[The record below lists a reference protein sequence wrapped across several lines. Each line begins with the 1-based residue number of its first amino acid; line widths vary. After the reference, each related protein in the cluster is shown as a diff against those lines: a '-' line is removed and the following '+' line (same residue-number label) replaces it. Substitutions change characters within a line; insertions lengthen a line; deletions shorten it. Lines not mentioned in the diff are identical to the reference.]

1 MNTHP
6 RLTAAFKYS
15 FHIIQWVI
23 ANTQR
28 LLTDVDDACEAAIIP
43 YFRIWSAV
51 SLRKNFF
58 MIRFVSTVWAFHLS
72 RCATMQRHN
81 NSFHCRNI
89 SLFAYRAFV
98 VSGIV
103 LNFYTCKGSDE
114 NHRSSKC
121 Q

>member
-81 NSFHCRNI
+81 KFSYCIIIIFC
-89 SLFAYRAFV
+89 F
-98 VSGIV
+98 
-103 LNFYTCKGSDE
+103 
-114 NHRSSKC
+114 
-121 Q
+121 